1 MYIWLHNRILH
12 ECIPRGSTL
21 DSSDRDDRMGPKVPC
36 QISEPKNL
44 QKGKQV
50 WLYCNLRT
58 MRLRYT
64 GTIINLLIVLNGQ
77 KNPYLNQATQNNT
90 CQILL
95 PKKSQNQK
103 FQTQNNPSIIP
114 VTWNPENPLGVHL
127 KQGQGGTP
135 LPHTSLLC
143 AIELKFLRISSK
155 TFLLELIFLT
165 LINR

>member
-1 MYIWLHNRILH
+1 
-12 ECIPRGSTL
+12 
-21 DSSDRDDRMGPKVPC
+21 MGPKVPC

-95 PKKSQNQK
+95 PKKTRNQK
-103 FQTQNNPSIIP
+103 FQTQKNPSIIP
-114 VTWNPENPLGVHL
+114 VT
-127 KQGQGGTP
+127 
-135 LPHTSLLC
+135 
-143 AIELKFLRISSK
+143 
-155 TFLLELIFLT
+155 
-165 LINR
+165 